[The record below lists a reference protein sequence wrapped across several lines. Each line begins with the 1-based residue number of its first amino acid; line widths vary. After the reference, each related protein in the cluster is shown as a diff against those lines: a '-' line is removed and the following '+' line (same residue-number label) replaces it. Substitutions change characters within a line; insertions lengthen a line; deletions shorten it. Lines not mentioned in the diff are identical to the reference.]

1 MPYIERMDK
10 PAHPADPRTDGA
22 ANRCN
27 GTAMRKASRRMTQL
41 YDDALA
47 GAGMRSTQFTIL
59 AELYRSRA
67 RPPTLQELADALVME
82 RSALG
87 HTVRPLE
94 RDGLVLLQASGT
106 DRRRRH
112 VTLTPAGLAAYRA
125 AVPLWQ
131 QAQRHFETI
140 YGADNAEQ
148 LRHLLLTIAYDE
160 RLAPLRD

>member
-1 MPYIERMDK
+1 MNKTTSATRTN
-10 PAHPADPRTDGA
+10 ADPRTDGA

-27 GTAMRKASRRMTQL
+27 GTAMRKASRRITQL

-47 GAGMRSTQFTIL
+47 GTGMRSTQFAIL
-59 AELYRSRA
+59 AEAHRLRA
-67 RPPTLQELADALVME
+67 DPPTLQELADALVME

-94 RDGLVLLQASGT
+94 RDGLLLLQAGEV
-106 DRRRRH
+106 DKRRRH
-112 VTLTPAGLAAYRA
+112 VTLTAAGAAALRA

-131 QAQRHFETI
+131 QAQDHFEAA
-140 YGADNAEQ
+140 YGKQQAEQ

-160 RLAPLRD
+160 RLAPLGD